1 EGEVSVTT
9 RTVGDWFVVADT
21 LPPTIRTTYKRIGAD
36 FSRASRMTF
45 KVADNFSGIASWRM
59 TIDGEWVPC
68 DRYPSQGTLVHHFDR
83 ERDGRRHR
91 ITLTVTDSAGNT
103 TRWEGE
109 IIR

>member
-1 EGEVSVTT
+1 
-9 RTVGDWFVVADT
+9 
-21 LPPTIRTTYKRIGAD
+21 
-36 FSRASRMTF
+36 
-45 KVADNFSGIASWRM
+45 M

-91 ITLTVTDSAGNT
+91 ITLTVTDAAGNT